1 MTTVTPPC
9 SSVPRPT
16 GARPKTSAV
25 PGPARTLDPFRILR
39 RHLLLI
45 LSSVFAGVVLGF
57 VAYVLFYFLL
67 PLYSSVVV
75 FEIRGA
81 LDEGFD
87 PTVGDIE
94 RQDLVTRLATTEMY
108 LLVSRPVLEAA
119 VKKPDVRQT
128 KWYIENFAGDLDVG
142 ELDEVGEAV
151 DELEDDLRARLV
163 AGSNLFTL
171 KWSNGNASDVP
182 EVLSAVAEAYIARRQ
197 ADDRV
202 AYNVNL
208 EVFQSQLGTITRNL
222 DDLSQ
227 EIEAFIREKGITDI
241 DHSRSSQLA
250 IAQEGLTGQIGGTQS
265 SLGYA
270 ENLYLQISAKLE
282 GTVSPT
288 EEDRRAAELDP
299 MVRPHE
305 AAMLTTKT
313 VLYGL
318 REQYLDPDHP
328 MILRGE
334 ARLRATEA
342 EYENK
347 VQEIMTDNLQAAL
360 KQYGSQIESLRN
372 MLDDLAEEFEQNDA
386 LLRSL
391 SADMSHYREMVYQRE
406 LLQGQRDK
414 TLVAINEVKLVQ
426 MRDDARRV
434 RVAQN
439 AQLPRE
445 KSFPKIQLVVP
456 LTALLVVGLV
466 IGLIFL
472 REITDQRVKSAA
484 DIEVLP
490 SGRVLGVIPELA
502 EDPCKSAAAELVV
515 QECPNSVLAES
526 YRQVS
531 TLIAK
536 AMDRSGHRTLL
547 LVGGLPDAG
556 TTTAATNLAAV
567 AAAAGRKVVIV
578 DGNFRRPRLAEV
590 MGVSGD
596 DPGLG
601 DLLADAA
608 SVDEAIRT
616 TEHGI
621 DVVTAGRPA
630 NRVFERL
637 NNGSFDRVM
646 AELRGR
652 YDLVLVDAPPAV
664 VAGDA
669 LVLANKLDA
678 AVLVVRANQEQRG
691 LVARLINQLMDAD
704 CEQLGVILNRPRGT
718 AGGYFKKNFATMARY
733 SSASSAE

>member
-1 MTTVTPPC
+1 MTTATSSRPP
-9 SSVPRPT
+9 VPRPT
-16 GARPKTSAV
+16 GARPRTSAV
-25 PGPARTLDPFRILR
+25 PATTRTLDPFRVLR

-45 LSSVFAGVVLGF
+45 LSSIVTGVVLGF
-57 VAYVLFYFLL
+57 VAFFLFYFLL
-67 PLYSSVVV
+67 PLYSAVVV

-81 LDEGFD
+81 LEEGFD

-94 RQDLVTRLATTEMY
+94 RQDVLTRLATTEMY
-108 LLVSRPVLEAA
+108 LLLSRPVLEAA
-119 VKKPDVRQT
+119 VKKPDVQNT
-128 KWYIENFAGDLDVG
+128 TWYIANFAGDLNVG
-142 ELDEVGEAV
+142 ELDEAV

-171 KWSNGNASDVP
+171 KWSNGNALDVP
-182 EVLSAVAEAYIARRQ
+182 EVLGAVADAYIAKRK

-208 EVFQSQLGTITRNL
+208 EVFQSQLGTFTRNL
-222 DDLSQ
+222 DDLGQ
-227 EIEAFIREKGITDI
+227 EIEAYIREKGITDI

-250 IAQEGLTGQIGGTQS
+250 MAQQGLTGQIAGSQS
-265 SLGYA
+265 SLSFA
-270 ENLYLQISAKLE
+270 ENRYLQLAAKLE

-288 EEDRRAAELDP
+288 EEDRRRAEMDAL
-299 MVRPHE
+299 VRPHE
-305 AAMLTTKT
+305 AAMLGTKT

-318 REQYLDPDHP
+318 REQYRDPDHP

-347 VQEIMTDNLQAAL
+347 IKEIMTDNLQAEL
-360 KQYGSQIESLRN
+360 KQFGAQIESLRSV
-372 MLDDLAEEFEQNDA
+372 LDGLEEKHEQNDG
-386 LLRSL
+386 LLRTL
-391 SADMSHYREMVYQRE
+391 SADMSHYREMEHQRE
-406 LLQGQRDK
+406 LLQGRRDE
-414 TLVAINEVKLVQ
+414 TLMAINEIKLVQ
-426 MRDDARRV
+426 LRDDARRV
-434 RVAQN
+434 RIAQN

-445 KSFPKIQLVVP
+445 KSFPKIELVVP
-456 LTALLVVGLV
+456 LTTLLVVGSV

-515 QECPNSVLAES
+515 RECPNSVLAES

-531 TLIAK
+531 ALITK
-536 AMDRSGHRTLL
+536 AMDQSGHRTLL

-556 TTTAATNLAAV
+556 TTTAATNLAAA

-601 DLLADAA
+601 DLLAGEA
-608 SVDEAIRT
+608 SLDEVIRT

-630 NRVFERL
+630 NRAL
-637 NNGSFDRVM
+637 ND
-646 AELRGR
+646 
-652 YDLVLVDAPPAV
+652 
-664 VAGDA
+664 
-669 LVLANKLDA
+669 
-678 AVLVVRANQEQRG
+678 
-691 LVARLINQLMDAD
+691 
-704 CEQLGVILNRPRGT
+704 
-718 AGGYFKKNFATMARY
+718 
-733 SSASSAE
+733 